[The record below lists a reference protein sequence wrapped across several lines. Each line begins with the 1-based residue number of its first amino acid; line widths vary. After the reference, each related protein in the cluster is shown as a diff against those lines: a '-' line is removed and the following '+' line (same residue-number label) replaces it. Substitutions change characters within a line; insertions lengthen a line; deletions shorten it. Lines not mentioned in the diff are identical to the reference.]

1 MSTKNSNN
9 DVLKDARQVTERLL
23 ALRDDSQRE
32 ILMRFFKTGP
42 GEYGEGDEF
51 LGIKVPVTRSVVKI
65 VDKHLPLVETEQ
77 LLLSPWH
84 EVRLCAL
91 LILVGQF
98 CRFANRNSQ
107 EAMEERDAIVNFYL
121 CHAGQINNWD
131 LVDASAPKIIGQWLM
146 CPTNLGQQRNIVDAL
161 AHSSHLWRHGHALCG
176 HLTHLG
182 LLQRAAGQHRGERQ
196 EDQLRPIVEKTEAT
210 GGVEP
215 GHQRGPPHAAH
226 AGAKTGGDGHA
237 RTLHGTGDS
246 HGAALP
252 AAQLL
257 SGKLQHRGSL
267 DRPHLPLRLSGMG
280 R

>member
-9 DVLKDARQVTERLL
+9 EILKDARQVTERLL

-121 CHAGQINNWD
+121 CHADQINNWD

-161 AHSSHLWRHGHALCG
+161 AHSSHLWRQRISMVCTLTPTQQGDPSWCLHYAEIHLHATQDLMQKAVG
-176 HLTHLG
+176 WMLREMGKHVSMD
-182 LLQRAAGQHRGERQ
+182 LLRNFLNQHVHEMPRTM
-196 EDQLRPIVEKTEAT
+196 LRYAIEKFDEA
-210 GGVEP
+210 E
-215 GHQRGPPHAAH
+215 
-226 AGAKTGGDGHA
+226 
-237 RTLHGTGDS
+237 
-246 HGAALP
+246 
-252 AAQLL
+252 
-257 SGKLQHRGSL
+257 QHDFMTR
-267 DRPHLPLRLSGMG
+267 
-280 R
+280 